1 MDHAPAGILRN
12 CHIFVKPVFMN
23 EILLLLIAYLLGSVS
38 TAVLVGRRFFGIDIR
53 EYGSGSAGAT
63 NVYRVLG
70 PKWGAIVMIAD
81 MLKGVLAVQ
90 LAFLLPDYV
99 ENEMAFQNLQTLLG
113 LAAVVGHIFPIWADF
128 RGGKGVATIFGMVLG
143 ISPLTAV
150 GCITIF
156 SLVLYLTRFVSLSSI
171 LAGISFPIFILV
183 VFNVDNP
190 LYRVFA
196 ITVALLVLLTHQKNI
211 GRLLRGEEGKLPILK
226 GRDRRKAQRKNSQ

>member
-1 MDHAPAGILRN
+1 
-12 CHIFVKPVFMN
+12 
-23 EILLLLIAYLLGSVS
+23 
-38 TAVLVGRRFFGIDIR
+38 
-53 EYGSGSAGAT
+53 
-63 NVYRVLG
+63 
-70 PKWGAIVMIAD
+70 
-81 MLKGVLAVQ
+81 
-90 LAFLLPDYV
+90 
-99 ENEMAFQNLQTLLG
+99 MAFHNLQTLLG
-113 LAAVVGHIFPIWADF
+113 LAAVIGHIFPIWADF

-171 LAGISFPIFILV
+171 LAGISFPVFILV
-183 VFNVDNP
+183 IFNVDNP

-211 GRLLRGEEGKLPILK
+211 GRLLKGEEGKLPILK

>member
-1 MDHAPAGILRN
+1 
-12 CHIFVKPVFMN
+12 MN
-23 EILLLLIAYLLGSVS
+23 EFLLTLIAYLIGSVP
-38 TAVLVGRRFFGIDIR
+38 TAVWVSQRFFSIDIR
-53 EYGSGSAGAT
+53 DYGSGNAGAT

-70 PKWGAIVMIAD
+70 PKWGTLVMIGD

-90 LAFLLPDYV
+90 LVFLLPDY
-99 ENEMAFQNLQTLLG
+99 EPEGMAFQNLQTLLG
-113 LAAVVGHIFPIWADF
+113 LAAVIGHIFPIWADF

-150 GCITIF
+150 GCVSIF

-171 LAGISFPIFILV
+171 LASISFPVFILV
-183 VFNVDNP
+183 VFNVENP

-211 GRLLRGEEGKLPILK
+211 GRLLKGKEGKLPILK
-226 GRDRRKAQRKNSQ
+226 GRDRRREQRNKTR

>member
-1 MDHAPAGILRN
+1 
-12 CHIFVKPVFMN
+12 MN

>member
-23 EILLLLIAYLLGSVS
+23 EILLLLIAYLLGSV

-63 NVYRVLG
+63 NVYRVMG